1 MTTLKQTII
10 NLIDDS
16 NYNEAATKFL
26 EATNTKLKIEFL
38 KHGKH
43 FADDK
48 QTRDIYKC
56 KLQRGKNSYSFN
68 FGQSIAASCKEII
81 KPITETQKE
90 IEVFAGFSY
99 PAKKITCST
108 KFKIYKENNFE
119 LPIKEQKEIIK
130 NLMLDFYKKID
141 EYNKKNKYN
150 LFYKNETR
158 DYISIEGTVLKAV
171 ERAKDKT
178 ESQYIEATEKTKPTN
193 YDILACLQKYDVGSF
208 EDFCDNYGYDNDS
221 RKAEKTYKA
230 VCKEF
235 EGMERLFSPDELE
248 ILSEIN

>member
-1 MTTLKQTII
+1 MTTLKQTVIE
-10 NLIDDS
+10 LIDDS

-68 FGQSIAASCKEII
+68 FGQSI
-81 KPITETQKE
+81 
-90 IEVFAGFSY
+90 VGAG
-99 PAKKITCST
+99 
-108 KFKIYKENNFE
+108 
-119 LPIKEQKEIIK
+119 
-130 NLMLDFYKKID
+130 
-141 EYNKKNKYN
+141 
-150 LFYKNETR
+150 
-158 DYISIEGTVLKAV
+158 
-171 ERAKDKT
+171 
-178 ESQYIEATEKTKPTN
+178 TKPTN

-208 EDFCDNYGYDNDS
+208 EDFCNMFGYDNDS
-221 RKAEKTYKA
+221 RAAEKTYKA

-235 EGMERLFSPDELE
+235 EGMERLFSSEELE